1 MNKLIG
7 TGVAMITPFNKN
19 AEIDFP
25 ALEKITQHILNNGV
39 EYLVV
44 LGTTGESVTLNS
56 KEKQEIFEAVKKAN
70 TNKKPLVAGIGGN
83 YTDEIV
89 KQLKSFDF
97 SEIDAVL
104 SVSPYYNK
112 PTQEGIY
119 QHYMKLA
126 DASPKPIILYNV
138 PGRTGSNMSADT
150 TLKLSNHPNI
160 IGIKEASANFEQCM
174 IILRDK
180 PKDFL
185 VISGDDS
192 ITLPFISLGMNGVI
206 SVIANAFP
214 TKFSNMVRLAL
225 VGNLL
230 DAQKIH
236 FELLE
241 SMIKIF
247 ADGSPGGIKEIM
259 NELGLCETTVR
270 LPLVNVNAD
279 LAKSLRS
286 IAHKLK

>member
-44 LGTTGESVTLNS
+44 LGTTGESVTLNK
-56 KEKQEIFEAVKKAN
+56 KEKQEIFDAVKKAN
-70 TNKKPLVAGIGGN
+70 TQKKPLVAGIGGN
-83 YTDEIV
+83 YTEEIV
-89 KQLKSFDF
+89 SQLKSFDF

-119 QHYMKLA
+119 RHYMNLA

-150 TLKLSNHPNI
+150 TLKLSAHPNI

-206 SVIANAFP
+206 SVIGNAFP

-225 VGNLL
+225 AGKITE
-230 DAQKIH
+230 AQNIH

-270 LPLVNVNAD
+270 LPLVNVNAE
-279 LAKSLRS
+279 LAKNLRA
-286 IAHKLK
+286 ITHKLK

>member
-225 VGNLL
+225 AGNLP